1 MSEQKTNIENLSM
14 EELVQLRKNRIKHMR
29 DQLEYLK
36 VEEEYSN
43 LKASVA
49 ENRLREHVAKVKF
62 AQMHAPQKKQEESSD
77 KSNLKKSK

>member
-14 EELVQLRKNRIKHMR
+14 EELRQLRKNRIKHMR

-36 VEEEYSN
+36 TEKEYSD

-62 AQMHAPQKKQEESSD
+62 AQMHSPPKEEEVLKNKPQK
-77 KSNLKKSK
+77 SK